1 LVEIW
6 LPYGPS
12 EVPARVPEERLVQI
26 LKPLRASPQM
36 DMTAEIKR
44 LVESDSGLLRAAKNA
59 HRICL
64 AVGASSNHGLLSDAT
79 ATLIRSLK
87 EAGIQDQSVM
97 ILLTDDAPDIEQSL
111 GSGIQVS
118 RHDPVSSEAKPLD
131 AFKGDFKPSISGSFL
146 DADLKMIVGELRPH
160 HFLELTGLCDIVFPG
175 LASSASGR
183 MQLMDRKN
191 VDISDIH
198 KERMSIASSMQNL
211 LALGFT
217 LDGDLAPAKLSFGEL
232 DGCVDSLEPTLKKH
246 CYPTVDKPADIV
258 VMSAGG
264 RPVDETLLRAVE
276 TFPAGGTVAKRDGAI
291 IVAAECSRG
300 HGDGDFYEWTAER
313 IEPRHLEARLRY
325 TFNYDGLKATYLRR
339 LVESHRV
346 YLVSTVPDH
355 YVQNTF
361 GLRASRTV
369 NSAIQTAQRA
379 LGSDSTISVIP
390 DASAV
395 IPQRVAK

>member
-1 LVEIW
+1 MVEIW

-146 DADLKMIVGELRPH
+146 DADLKPE
-160 HFLELTGLCDIVFPG
+160 
-175 LASSASGR
+175 
-183 MQLMDRKN
+183 
-191 VDISDIH
+191 
-198 KERMSIASSMQNL
+198 
-211 LALGFT
+211 
-217 LDGDLAPAKLSFGEL
+217 
-232 DGCVDSLEPTLKKH
+232 
-246 CYPTVDKPADIV
+246 
-258 VMSAGG
+258 
-264 RPVDETLLRAVE
+264 
-276 TFPAGGTVAKRDGAI
+276 
-291 IVAAECSRG
+291 
-300 HGDGDFYEWTAER
+300 
-313 IEPRHLEARLRY
+313 
-325 TFNYDGLKATYLRR
+325 
-339 LVESHRV
+339 
-346 YLVSTVPDH
+346 
-355 YVQNTF
+355 
-361 GLRASRTV
+361 
-369 NSAIQTAQRA
+369 
-379 LGSDSTISVIP
+379 
-390 DASAV
+390 
-395 IPQRVAK
+395 